1 MDYFTQFIGHF
12 PSFGTLFTKQS
23 SESEKE
29 QQLQQHNI
37 KKDETNGGRGEM
49 ATEKAELVAKRAK
62 MISSKCQTFY
72 AEEPILVTRAS
83 MQFLFDENGRRFL
96 DCISNVQRNFVLS
109 LHPLQSLAPLSL
121 SPPISSPLN
130 PFPSFPPLPLTDVG
144 HCHPRVV
151 EAVHCQMRLSTC
163 NIRFLSPLLTE
174 CAESLLQTLPAQL
187 DTVLFCNSGSEANDL
202 ALQLA
207 RDWTGAKDVAVLE
220 HAYHGHQTTA
230 MQMSPYKFD
239 RGAKIKQPKWVHVC
253 PTPDLYRG
261 KYRLKDDEFEDEKK
275 RTELCI
281 KYVEDIRQTFEQAQI
296 KGRKVGA
303 FIAEALQ
310 SCGGQVMPPK
320 GYFRRVAEVV
330 HALGGVVVVDEV
342 QTGFGRVG
350 DAFWAYQLDRDREGD
365 QFIPD
370 IVTMGKP
377 MGNGHPVAAVVTR
390 REIADRH
397 CGEVC
402 YFNTYGGNPVSCA
415 AALSVLKVIRE
426 ENLLEHC
433 REMGKLFRKELNAL
447 KERHQ
452 SVGDVRGAGM
462 FWGVDLVKSRRSR
475 EPNSE
480 LAQRVILRLKRQD
493 GVLLSSDGPYG
504 NILKFKPPLCFG
516 EDDLRKAVNAL
527 DKALAE
533 FTTEEEKTK

>member
-29 QQLQQHNI
+29 QQFQQHNI
-37 KKDETNGGRGEM
+37 KKDETNGGGGEM

-72 AEEPILVTRAS
+72 PEEPILVTRAS

-96 DCISNVQRNFVLS
+96 DCISNVQ
-109 LHPLQSLAPLSL
+109 H
-121 SPPISSPLN
+121 
-130 PFPSFPPLPLTDVG
+130 VG

-174 CAESLLQTLPAQL
+174 CAESLLRTLPAQL

-207 RDWTGAKDVAVLE
+207 RDWTGTKDVAVLE

-261 KYRLKDDEFEDEKK
+261 KYRLKDDEFENEKK

-303 FIAEALQ
+303 FVAEALQ

-330 HALGGVVVVDEV
+330 HSLGGVVVVDEV

-350 DAFWAYQLDRDREGD
+350 DAFWAHQLDRDGEGE

-390 REIADRH
+390 KEIADRH

-452 SVGDVRGAGM
+452 SVGDVRGTGM
-462 FWGVDLVKSRRSR
+462 FWGVDLVKSRHSR

-493 GVLLSSDGPYG
+493 RVLLSSDGPYG

-533 FTTEEEKTK
+533 FTTEEEKTKQN